1 LLKFANLTEADLE
14 LVLRWRVSPD
24 VTRFM
29 TTDIEYNLENQ
40 KLWFTKIR
48 GDESAKY
55 WKIMLDEKPIG
66 VINLVDIDHIHR
78 RCSVGYYIGDLACR
92 SIGFM
97 IPPYI
102 YNYAF
107 YNLGMHKIYGE
118 VLDGNDNL
126 LKMHKLHGWRE
137 VGIFKDH
144 VFKYGKFSDVYI
156 VELLS
161 ESWKRLLPRFGRF
174 VGDFEESN

>member
-1 LLKFANLTEADLE
+1 MLKFAKLKEADLE
-14 LVLRWRVSPD
+14 QVLQWRVSPD

-40 KLWFTKIR
+40 KKWFAKISK
-48 GDESAKY
+48 DDSARY
-55 WKIMLDEKPIG
+55 WVIELDGKPIG
-66 VINLVDIDHIHR
+66 VINLIEIDRTHR
-78 RCSVGYYIGDLACR
+78 RCSIGYYIGDVGSR

-102 YNYAF
+102 YNYVF
-107 YNLGMHKIYGE
+107 NNLGMHKIYGE
-118 VLDGNDNL
+118 IIEGNDNL
-126 LKMHKLHGWRE
+126 LKMHKIHGWRQ

-161 ESWKRLLPRFGRF
+161 DSWKELQPKFGRF
-174 VGDFEESN
+174 VGTFEE